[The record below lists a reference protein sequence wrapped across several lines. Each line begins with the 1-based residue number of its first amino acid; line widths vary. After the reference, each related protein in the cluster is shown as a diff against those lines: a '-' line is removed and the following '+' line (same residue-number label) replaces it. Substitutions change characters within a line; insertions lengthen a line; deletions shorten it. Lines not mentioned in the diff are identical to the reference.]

1 MLGEVKVYKPDQ
13 KGNLRLERVISK
25 EDVAIKFDEQLNTSQ
40 SHSAT
45 KKQSF
50 KSSGNKRS
58 SEPTKYALGAVK
70 KTCQVCERTYYA
82 TNKRNTKFCSQ
93 KCGRIMSNEYKKER
107 ERLEREKKSN
117 VNSTVE

>member
-25 EDVAIKFDEQLNTSQ
+25 EDVAIKFDEQLNTSR
-40 SHSAT
+40 SHFVN
-45 KKQSF
+45 KKQRF

-107 ERLEREKKSN
+107 EQLERDKKSN
-117 VNSTVE
+117 ANSTVE

>member
-25 EDVAIKFDEQLNTSQ
+25 EDVAKKFDEQLNTSR
-40 SHSAT
+40 SHFVT
-45 KKQSF
+45 KKQRF
-50 KSSGNKRS
+50 KSSGNPANS
-58 SEPTKYALGAVK
+58 KYAPNAVK
-70 KTCQVCERTYYA
+70 KKCQVCERTYYA
-82 TNKRNTKFCSQ
+82 VNKRNTKFCSQ
-93 KCGRIMSNEYKKER
+93 RCGRVMSNKYKKER